1 MQLEI
6 FQVDAFS
13 AVPFGGNPAA
23 VIALEQ
29 WLPDDLLQRI
39 AEENNLS
46 ETAYFVRN
54 GEVFDLRWFTP
65 TVEVDLCGHA
75 TLAAAWVLFEQLGER
90 AEVLRFNTR
99 SGELRVSRA
108 ADGRLAMDFPAK
120 QPVAVDMPEG
130 LLAALGLGAARAVYR
145 SDDYVVMIEDAS
157 LLDALEPDFVALSA
171 FDVRGIAVTAPG
183 RGFDF
188 VTCFRLKQACCMPG
202 SSGAGFMLD
211 YYASALAV
219 VLLIIGDILELGIAG
234 WGGRH
239 GDFDKWQRN
248 AGFPQV
254 TLFIKLGV
262 VSTIVVS
269 VEKRLDGNLTV
280 GVVRPVFQY
289 ELVPNTESGRVFPP

>member
-23 VIALEQ
+23 VIPLEQ

-99 SGELRVSRA
+99 SGELRVSRG
-108 ADGRLAMDFPAK
+108 ADGRLAMDFPVK
-120 QPVAVDMPEG
+120 QPVAVDVPEG
-130 LLAALGLGAARAVYR
+130 LLEALGLCGARAVYR
-145 SDDYVVMIEDAS
+145 SDDYVVMIDDAS
-157 LLDALEPDFVALSA
+157 LLDALKPDFVALSA

-188 VTCFRLKQACCMPG
+188 VTRWFGPR
-202 SSGAGFMLD
+202 
-211 YYASALAV
+211 
-219 VLLIIGDILELGIAG
+219 
-234 WGGRH
+234 
-239 GDFDKWQRN
+239 
-248 AGFPQV
+248 
-254 TLFIKLGV
+254 
-262 VSTIVVS
+262 
-269 VEKRLDGNLTV
+269 V
-280 GVVRPVFQY
+280 GVNEDPVTGSAHTSLAPLWAQRLGKQMLRC
-289 ELVPNTESGRVFPP
+289 EQGGARKGQLSCEVSGNGRVIILGHAALFLQGVLFV